1 MLMRRLLALL
11 VPVLISLPAPAG
23 MLYKSV
29 SPNGTIVFSDVPP
42 ADGAR
47 VVEQR
52 VISDTGMPRAAAA
65 ANTSPLVGVL
75 EYDSEIA
82 RANAQVDLAE
92 HALALARQGTWSPSD
107 GMRIQ
112 SPRRSREDEQ
122 RIDYYRK
129 GLIIARQQLMDVIG
143 ERRAGPTQVAL
154 R

>member
-1 MLMRRLLALL
+1 
-11 VPVLISLPAPAG
+11 

-29 SPNGTIVFSDVPP
+29 SPNGTIVFSDLPP

-52 VISDTGMPRAAAA
+52 VISDTGMPRNATAA

-112 SPRRSREDEQ
+112 SPRRSRDDER

-143 ERRAGPTQVAL
+143 ERRAAPTQVAL